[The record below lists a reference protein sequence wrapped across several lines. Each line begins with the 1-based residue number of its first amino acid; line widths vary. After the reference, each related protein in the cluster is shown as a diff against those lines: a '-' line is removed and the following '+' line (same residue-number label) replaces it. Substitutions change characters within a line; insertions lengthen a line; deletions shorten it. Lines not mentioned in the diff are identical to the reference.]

1 MGENM
6 QKKRVLLLSEGF
18 GTGHTQ
24 AAYALAAG
32 MKRLDPHLQC
42 RVIELGKFLNPT
54 MGPLILSAYRKTVSS
69 SPKLVGMLYRKQYD
83 KSLNRLAK
91 LALHRIFYTQAAQ
104 VIKQLK
110 PDLIVCTH
118 PFPNA
123 VISRLKRQ
131 GIQVPLITL
140 VTDYDVHATW
150 VNKEVNQYLV
160 STPRV
165 KGLLLRR
172 NVPASSIQV
181 TGIPVHPSFWE
192 QADKE
197 LLRAELGLK
206 RMPTILIMSGG
217 WGVSF
222 NKEMIRLLISW
233 ADQIQLVFCTGS
245 NEKVLQKMNN
255 NPLFAH
261 PHIHLLGYTKDIHK
275 WMDVSDLLI
284 TKPGGMTCTEGLAKG
299 IPMLFY
305 EVIPGQEEENGQ
317 YFVGLGSAEMIHS
330 PAVLHRWHHRLVHEY
345 RQVEDSRL
353 KSAAGR
359 GSGKGPSYC
368 ARQVLELLYWN
379 DPRSSVWHNPS

>member
-1 MGENM
+1 MR
-6 QKKRVLLLSEGF
+6 KKRVLLLSEGF

-24 AAYALAAG
+24 AAYALATG

-69 SPKLVGMLYRKQYD
+69 SPKLVGMLYRKQYN
-83 KSLNRLAK
+83 KSLNRLTK

-131 GIQVPLITL
+131 GIHVPLVTL
-140 VTDYDVHATW
+140 ITDYDVHATW

-160 STPRV
+160 SSPKV

-181 TGIPVHPSFWE
+181 TGIPVHPNFWE
-192 QADKE
+192 RTDKE
-197 LLRAELGLK
+197 QLIKELGLK

-222 NKEMIRLLISW
+222 NKEMIKLLISW
-233 ADQIQLVFCTGS
+233 ADQIQLIFCTGS
-245 NEKVLQKMNN
+245 NEKILQKMKNS
-255 NPLFAH
+255 PLFGH
-261 PHIHLLGYTKDIHK
+261 SNIHLLGYTKEIHK

-299 IPMLFY
+299 IPMLFF
-305 EVIPGQEEENGQ
+305 EVLPGQEEENGQ
-317 YFVGLGSAEMIHS
+317 YFVELGSAEMIHS
-330 PAVLHRWHHRLVHEY
+330 PEVLHRWHHRLVHEY
-345 RQVEDSRL
+345 DQVEHNRL
-353 KSAAGR
+353 KSLVSTEP
-359 GSGKGPSYC
+359 GSEPCYC
-368 ARQVLELLYWN
+368 AQQVLELLRQE
-379 DPRSSVWHNPS
+379 DLHTSSRNGRL

>member
-6 QKKRVLLLSEGF
+6 RKKRVLLLSEGF

-54 MGPLILSAYRKTVSS
+54 VGPLILSAYRKTVSS
-69 SPKLVGMLYRKQYD
+69 SPKLVGMLYRKQYN

-104 VIKQLK
+104 VVKQLK
-110 PDLIVCTH
+110 PDLIICTH

-131 GIQVPLITL
+131 GIDVPLITL
-140 VTDYDVHATW
+140 ITDYDVHATW

-160 STPRV
+160 STPQV
-165 KGLLLRR
+165 KNLLLRR
-172 NVPASSIQV
+172 SVPASSIQV
-181 TGIPVHPSFWE
+181 TGIPVHPNFWE
-192 QADKE
+192 KADKE
-197 LLRAELGLK
+197 QLIQELGLK

-222 NKEMIRLLISW
+222 NKEMLKLVISW
-233 ADQIQLVFCTGS
+233 ADQIQLIFCTGS
-245 NEKVLQKMNN
+245 NDKLLQKMKST
-255 NPLFAH
+255 PLLVH
-261 PHIHLLGYTKDIHK
+261 PHIHLLGYTKEIHK

-317 YFVGLGSAEMIHS
+317 YFVETGSAEMIHS
-330 PAVLHRWHHRLVHEY
+330 PSALRQWYHRLVHEY
-345 RQVEDSRL
+345 EQVEQSRML
-353 KSAAGR
+353 ASDRHGPGR
-359 GSGKGPSYC
+359 EPFYC
-368 ARQVLELLYWN
+368 AQQVLAWLEQEP
-379 DPRSSVWHNPS
+379 PRTSAEPAGS

>member
-6 QKKRVLLLSEGF
+6 RKKRVLLLSEGF

-32 MKRLDPHLQC
+32 MKRLDPNLQC
-42 RVIELGKFLNPT
+42 RVIELGNFLNPK

-69 SPKLVGMLYRKQYD
+69 SPKLIGMLYRKQYN
-83 KSLNRLAK
+83 KSLNRLTK
-91 LALHRIFYTQAAQ
+91 LALHRLFYTQAAQ

-118 PFPNA
+118 PIPNA

-131 GIQVPLITL
+131 GIPVPLVTL
-140 VTDYDVHATW
+140 ITDYDVHGTW

-160 STPRV
+160 STTRV
-165 KGLLLRR
+165 KNLLLRR
-172 NVPASSIQV
+172 NVPSSSIQV
-181 TGIPVHPSFWE
+181 TGIPVHPNFWE
-192 QADKE
+192 RADKE
-197 LLRAELGLK
+197 QLLQELGLR
-206 RMPTILIMSGG
+206 RMPTVLIMSGG

-222 NKEMIRLLISW
+222 NKEMISLLISW
-233 ADQIQLVFCTGS
+233 ADQIQLILCTGS
-245 NEKVLQKMNN
+245 NEKLLHKMKSSPVLN
-255 NPLFAH
+255 H
-261 PHIHLLGYTKDIHK
+261 PNIHLLGYTKQIDK

-317 YFVGLGSAEMIHS
+317 YFVELGSAEMIHS
-330 PAVLHRWHHRLVHEY
+330 PAVLDRWHHRLIHEY
-345 RQVEDSRL
+345 ESVENSRL
-353 KSAAGR
+353 KSLVSPEP
-359 GSGKGPSYC
+359 GSEPFYC
-368 ARQVLELLYWN
+368 AQQVYELLRQWS
-379 DPRSSVWHNPS
+379 PQTSSRSSRL